1 MEYYGGAPN
10 GEVED
15 HLVKIDQNITAV
27 NDLNEE
33 GIPTNF
39 ALKQNYPNPFN
50 PSTIIEYSIPA
61 VSNVKGDVNVQ
72 INLFDVLGRQVAT
85 LVNELKKPGNYTV
98 KFNSNSVNKRI
109 PSGVYYYQI
118 KAGSFVETKKMM
130 LIK

>member
-1 MEYYGGAPN
+1 M
-10 GEVED
+10 
-15 HLVKIDQNITAV
+15 
-27 NDLNEE
+27 NEE